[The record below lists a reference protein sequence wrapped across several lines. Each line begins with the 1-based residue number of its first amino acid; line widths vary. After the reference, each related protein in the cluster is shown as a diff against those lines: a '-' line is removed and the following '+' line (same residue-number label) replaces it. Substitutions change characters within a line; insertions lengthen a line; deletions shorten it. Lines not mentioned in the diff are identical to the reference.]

1 MYLYIYFYSVYFDI
15 NNIYFYPIYIQFLF
29 IYFPAMHPENPSN
42 SGHPHGEA
50 GEVKALV
57 EISNFNCD
65 WSNLIYIYFLYLC
78 KYMNGIL

>member
-29 IYFPAMHPENPSN
+29 IYFPAMKTPKTPSN
-42 SGHPHGEA
+42 SAKIKSPKQTGHPHGEA

-57 EISNFNCD
+57 EIS
-65 WSNLIYIYFLYLC
+65 
-78 KYMNGIL
+78 KA